1 MELLQATPNRF
12 DGIVIDTETLPES
25 ADGFRARLE
34 HSLIVWKEEDY
45 QVVWVEIPST
55 KSNLIHDAIE
65 SGFSFHHSSDQYLM
79 LTCQLVEDAFIP
91 EHATHY
97 IGAGGVVM
105 NEKKELLV
113 VCERFRGA
121 DRPPYYKL
129 PGGALHPKEHLAD
142 GVIREVFEETGVP
155 THFEGLI
162 CFRHWHGYRYGKSDI
177 YFVCRLKPLKQVIE
191 MQVSEIEECF
201 WMPVSEYMQSEHVS
215 VFNKQIVNAAI
226 DHTGLEQ
233 TFVEGYGD
241 PDQYEFFM
249 PDPSS

>member
-1 MELLQATPNRF
+1 MQLLQAAPNRF
-12 DGIVIDTETLPES
+12 NGIVIDTETLPDTAS
-25 ADGFRARLE
+25 GYRNLLE
-34 HSLIVWKEEDY
+34 HSLAKWKAQDY
-45 QVVWVEIPST
+45 QVVWVEIPLS
-55 KSNLIHDAIE
+55 KSFLIHHTVE
-65 SGFSFHHSSDQYLM
+65 TGFHFHHSSNHSLM
-79 LTCQLVEDAFIP
+79 LTRRLVEDAFIP

-97 IGAGGVVM
+97 VGAGGVVV
-105 NEKKELLV
+105 NEKDELLV

-142 GVIREVFEETGVP
+142 GVVREVFEETGVS

-177 YFVCRLKPLKQVIE
+177 YFVCRLKPLKQVIK
-191 MQVSEIEECF
+191 MQVAEIEECF
-201 WMPVSEYMQSEHVS
+201 WMSVSEYMQSEHVS
-215 VFNKQIVNAAI
+215 VFNKQIVKAAI
-226 DHTGLEQ
+226 DHKGLER

-249 PDPSS
+249 PDPAS